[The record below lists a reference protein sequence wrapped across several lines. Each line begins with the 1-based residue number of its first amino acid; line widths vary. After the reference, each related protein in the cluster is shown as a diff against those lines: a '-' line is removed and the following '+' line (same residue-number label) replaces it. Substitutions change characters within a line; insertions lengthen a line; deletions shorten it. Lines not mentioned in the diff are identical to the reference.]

1 MTEALANLTT
11 KVRAAQDEELEA
23 RTELPVEQRLAEI
36 HAALGRRSV
45 RAKRSPYLA
54 GGLAVAAAAG
64 VLLWL
69 FLRPAPPLTAKL
81 QKREIASGTWLRSA
95 GEAEPVT
102 FSDGTALTLAPNA
115 AMRLVHVDD
124 RGATVALERGELH
137 VSVVHRADAR
147 WQVAA
152 GPFHVLVTGT
162 RFDASFDPAAET
174 LRVAMAEGSVQVSG
188 GCLERPRRLADQEV
202 AEFSCKQQEGPK
214 PSKASSKLARPN
226 RPAQPSSAQP
236 SSAQPS
242 SAQPSLAQP
251 ENPQPT
257 MPTPSGVSSVA
268 LPAQSWQQ
276 LSKNGHFKA
285 ALAAA
290 EARGFSTLCASGG
303 SGGLVELGNVAR
315 LAGNPARAAE
325 AYLALRKRFAGSAA
339 AGTAAFQL
347 GRLAFDGSGDYAA
360 ARRWF
365 GVYLREQPGG
375 RFAQEALGRRM
386 EAEQRQGDREAA
398 SATAARYLARFPSG
412 AHAAL
417 AHSLSSE

>member
-1 MTEALANLTT
+1 MTEALANLTS
-11 KVRAAQDEELEA
+11 KVRVTQDEELEA

-45 RAKRSPYLA
+45 RARRSPFLA

-81 QKREIASGTWLRSA
+81 QEREVASGTWLRSA
-95 GEAEPVT
+95 KLAEPVT

-124 RGATVALERGELH
+124 RGATVALERGQLH
-137 VSVVHRADAR
+137 VSVVHRESAR

-162 RFDASFDPAAET
+162 KFDASFDPRDEI

-188 GCLERPRRLADQEV
+188 GCLDEPRRLANQDV
-202 AEFSCKQQEGPK
+202 AEFSCKQTEQRE
-214 PSKASSKLARPN
+214 SSTAASKLAQPAKPS
-226 RPAQPSSAQP
+226 PAQTAIAKPAKPAPSDVSSAAP
-236 SSAQPS
+236 S
-242 SAQPSLAQP
+242 
-251 ENPQPT
+251 
-257 MPTPSGVSSVA
+257 
-268 LPAQSWQQ
+268 AQSWRE
-276 LSKNGHFKA
+276 LSRDGRFKA

-290 EARGFSTLCASGG
+290 EARGFSTLCTSEG

-325 AYLALRKRFAGSAA
+325 AYLALRKRFAGTAA

-347 GRLAFDGSGDYAA
+347 GRLAFDGSGDYGA

-365 GVYLREQPGG
+365 GAYLRERPGG

-398 SATAARYLARFPSG
+398 SVTAARYLAQFPAG
-412 AHAAL
+412 AHGAL
-417 AHSLSSE
+417 ARSLTSE